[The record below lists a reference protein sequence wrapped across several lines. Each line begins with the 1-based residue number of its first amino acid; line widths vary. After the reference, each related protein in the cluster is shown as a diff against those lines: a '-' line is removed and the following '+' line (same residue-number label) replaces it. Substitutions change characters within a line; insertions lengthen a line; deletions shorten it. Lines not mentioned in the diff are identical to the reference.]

1 MKKQSRAVIGHVIM
15 SPFMLGTI
23 LLSVFTGRQKAVR
36 FVGRVLT
43 AVARRFVGLAIPSI
57 PAADQFDRFR
67 GRVKRNYDIFGVLY
81 DITVTKDTA
90 DTVQF
95 KIHNCP
101 FCETLRKYGFTDL
114 SRYACAGD
122 WIIAKENKDK
132 WLFERQQTIGTGGS
146 FCNPTY
152 RRKTE

>member
-1 MKKQSRAVIGHVIM
+1 
-15 SPFMLGTI
+15 MLGT
-23 LLSVFTGRQKAVR
+23 LLISVFAGRQKAVR
-36 FVGRVLT
+36 FMGGILT

-57 PAADQFDRFR
+57 PSADQFDRFR
-67 GRVKRNYDIFGVLY
+67 GRVKRNYDLFGILY
-81 DITVTKDTA
+81 DITVTFDTPDA
-90 DTVQF
+90 VQF
-95 KIHNCP
+95 NIHNCP

-132 WLFERQQTIGTGGS
+132 WLFERQQTIGTGGA

-152 RRKTE
+152 RRKMN